1 MTAATLAVVDDDER
15 FAEYLQ
21 IWLRTRGY
29 DATTYHSGDALLAGL
44 REGNLPD
51 VILLDVS
58 MPGMDGLQTLRQIR
72 LAHPAAHVVM
82 LSGGRTPATIVEA
95 VRLGAADY
103 VVKPGDPDGVGEVA
117 LEAAI
122 RNALERLAL
131 TSEVARLRTQSEQ
144 DADGMQACWSSGRAM
159 QAVMNMV
166 ERVADNDISV
176 LLRGESGVGKEVIAR
191 EIHRRSPRRG
201 NQFVKVNCAALPA
214 ELLESELFGHERGA
228 FTGAAST
235 RVGKFEFAQNGT
247 IMLDEIGEMP
257 LALQAKILHVLQD
270 REFTKLGSNR
280 NVEVDVRVIAA
291 TNRDLEAMM
300 RQGSFREDLYYRL
313 QVIEIRIPSLRERR
327 EEIQPLIDF
336 FLLKYADVY
345 RRPSVRPSIVLQEA
359 LLAYDWPGN
368 IRELENMMK
377 RLVVLQD
384 ESHVLAELGRLRV
397 SRTAAED
404 QAASGPASPAAY
416 VTPPTPVV
424 PRSPAATP
432 GAFAPPAQGA
442 WPTPAVPLTPA
453 VPPAPAA
460 WPAPRDAGVA
470 AAATVATPPMEEPP
484 APTTPEAPDVV
495 NLQELARHAAMT
507 AEKEAIQQAL
517 ERFRWNRRKA
527 AAFLQVSYKTLLNK
541 MKECGI
547 SESHTA

>member
-1 MTAATLAVVDDDER
+1 MR
-15 FAEYLQ
+15 
-21 IWLRTRGY
+21 RPPRGAICPTSSY
-29 DATTYHSGDALLAGL
+29 RLDAGDG
-44 REGNLPD
+44 R
-51 VILLDVS
+51 
-58 MPGMDGLQTLRQIR
+58 LQTLRQIR

-82 LSGGRTPATIVEA
+82 LSGGKTPATIVEA

-159 QAVMNMV
+159 QTVMNMV
-166 ERVADNDISV
+166 ERVADSDISV

-191 EIHRRSPRRG
+191 EIHRRSPRRA

-228 FTGAAST
+228 FTGAANT

-247 IMLDEIGEMP
+247 IMLDEIAEMP

-327 EEIQPLIDF
+327 EEIQPLIDY

-345 RRPSVRPSIVLQEA
+345 RRPAVRPSLVLQEA

-384 ESHVLAELGRLRV
+384 ESHILAELGRLRV
-397 SRTAAED
+397 SRTAA
-404 QAASGPASPAAY
+404 
-416 VTPPTPVV
+416 
-424 PRSPAATP
+424 
-432 GAFAPPAQGA
+432 
-442 WPTPAVPLTPA
+442 
-453 VPPAPAA
+453 
-460 WPAPRDAGVA
+460 
-470 AAATVATPPMEEPP
+470 
-484 APTTPEAPDVV
+484 
-495 NLQELARHAAMT
+495 
-507 AEKEAIQQAL
+507 
-517 ERFRWNRRKA
+517 
-527 AAFLQVSYKTLLNK
+527 
-541 MKECGI
+541 
-547 SESHTA
+547 